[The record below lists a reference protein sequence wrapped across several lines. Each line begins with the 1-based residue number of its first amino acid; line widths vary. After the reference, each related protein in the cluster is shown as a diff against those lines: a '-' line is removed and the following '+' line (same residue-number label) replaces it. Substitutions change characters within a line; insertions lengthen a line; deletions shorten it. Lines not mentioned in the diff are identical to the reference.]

1 MMFKKWLS
9 FAVAIYRKIFVTGH
23 KARREIPEKRIA
35 RILPYYMIAMTGL
48 CFFAFLFSAHAQTPV
63 ENGYVGSSSCQPC
76 HEEQYKSFETYA
88 RKSHSFE
95 SVQKMAKG
103 LTPEE
108 IKDCYSCHTT
118 GYGEPSG
125 FVSKQKTPELKN
137 AGCESCHGPGRLHI
151 ETQDPH
157 NILREVTL
165 KVCQKCHTEDRVT
178 SFRYTPVIHAGC
190 H

>member
-1 MMFKKWLS
+1 MMFKKRLS
-9 FAVAIYRKIFVTGH
+9 SVSSIHRKFPATEL
-23 KARREIPEKRIA
+23 KAQRDVPKKEKIGIP
-35 RILPYYMIAMTGL
+35 PFYVSAMAGL
-48 CFFAFLFSAHAQTPV
+48 CLFAFCLTAHAQTPA
-63 ENGYVGSSSCQPC
+63 ENDYVGSASCQPC
-76 HEEQYKSFETYA
+76 HEEQYESFQTYA

-125 FVSKQKTPELKN
+125 FVSEQLTPELKN
-137 AGCESCHGPGRLHI
+137 AGCEACHGPGKLHI
-151 ETQDPH
+151 ETQDPD
-157 NILREVTL
+157 NILKEVTL
-165 KVCQKCHTEDRVT
+165 EVCQKCHTDDRVT